1 MEKKTLEGL
10 TEEQISFQ
18 LILHSGNARSKLLQS
33 LKQFREGHETV
44 ASDLL
49 KEAEDDLRNAHDI
62 HFQMVQQEASGETIS
77 FSFFAHACRRSFHVN
92 DDDKRACG
100 RALTDIAITE
110 TIKGVNKGETN
121 V

>member
-62 HFQMVQQEASGETIS
+62 HFQMVQQEQAEKRFHSPCCSCMPKIIS
-77 FSFFAHACRRSFHVN
+77 CQR
-92 DDDKRACG
+92 
-100 RALTDIAITE
+100 
-110 TIKGVNKGETN
+110 
-121 V
+121 

>member
-33 LKQFREGHETV
+33 LKQFREGHEIV

-77 FSFFAHACRRSFHVN
+77 FSLLLMHAEDHFMS
-92 DDDKRACG
+92 
-100 RALTDIAITE
+100 TM
-110 TIKGVNKGETN
+110 TIKELVGELLPILQSLKQ
-121 V
+121 